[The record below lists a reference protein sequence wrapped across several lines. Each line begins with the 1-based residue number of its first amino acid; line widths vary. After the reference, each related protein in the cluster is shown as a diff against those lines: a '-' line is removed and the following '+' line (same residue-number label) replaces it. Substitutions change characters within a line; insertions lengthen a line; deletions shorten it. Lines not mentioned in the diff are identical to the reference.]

1 MPGWVVPPPP
11 FGGSGAGAAVVG
23 GRAVPY
29 LRCSPTHHGRSGVSA
44 TVGEVGRA
52 LSRDSLLT

>member
-44 TVGEVGRA
+44 TVGEVGRG
-52 LSRDSLLT
+52 LSRDGS